1 MFKIAVLISGGGS
14 NLLSIINQIEEGN
27 INAKIHCVISDRE
40 SAKGLLKAK
49 EKGIDTFVISK
60 KKYGTKTSE
69 KILELLREKVDLI
82 VLAGYL
88 SILDGEILNDL
99 KPREARILLLTIA
112 GKKQKEIAKKFNI
125 SQSYASRM
133 LIRIYKKNQKYAEK
147 NHNKDKEY
155 KFLFLYTEESYKLK
169 ILKSVCPNLSKKL
182 KSSGILS
189 NKEIIRVVDE
199 IELTQNKKYYIIK
212 FPQIEETFI
221 FISDLIQFIE

>member
-60 KKYGTKTSE
+60 KKYGSKTSE

-88 SILDGEILNDL
+88 SILDGEILKEFKNKIINIHPSL
-99 KPREARILLLTIA
+99 IPSFSGNGMYGIKVHEAAIKKGVKFSGCTVHFVNEEVDGGAIINQALVPVYFEDTAKTLQERILIEEHKMLPEVIKAFSLNKIKLEN
-112 GKKQKEIAKKFNI
+112 GKV
-125 SQSYASRM
+125 
-133 LIRIYKKNQKYAEK
+133 
-147 NHNKDKEY
+147 
-155 KFLFLYTEESYKLK
+155 K
-169 ILKSVCPNLSKKL
+169 ILL
-182 KSSGILS
+182 
-189 NKEIIRVVDE
+189 
-199 IELTQNKKYYIIK
+199 
-212 FPQIEETFI
+212 
-221 FISDLIQFIE
+221 

>member
-88 SILDGEILNDL
+88 SILDGEILKEFKNKIINIHPSL
-99 KPREARILLLTIA
+99 IPSFSGNGMYGIKVHEAAIKKGVNFSGCTVHFVNEEDDGGAIINQALVPVYFEDTAKTLQERILI
-112 GKKQKEIAKKFNI
+112 
-125 SQSYASRM
+125 
-133 LIRIYKKNQKYAEK
+133 
-147 NHNKDKEY
+147 
-155 KFLFLYTEESYKLK
+155 EEHK
-169 ILKSVCPNLSKKL
+169 ILPEVIKAFSLNKIKL
-182 KSSGILS
+182 ENGKVKIL
-189 NKEIIRVVDE
+189 
-199 IELTQNKKYYIIK
+199 L
-212 FPQIEETFI
+212 
-221 FISDLIQFIE
+221 

>member
-88 SILDGEILNDL
+88 SILDGEILKEFKNKIINIHPSL
-99 KPREARILLLTIA
+99 IPSFSGNGMYGIKVHEAAIKKGVKFSRCTVHFVNEEVDGGAIINQALVPVYFEDTAKTLQERILI
-112 GKKQKEIAKKFNI
+112 
-125 SQSYASRM
+125 
-133 LIRIYKKNQKYAEK
+133 
-147 NHNKDKEY
+147 
-155 KFLFLYTEESYKLK
+155 EEHK
-169 ILKSVCPNLSKKL
+169 ILPEVIKAFSLNKIKL
-182 KSSGILS
+182 ENGKVKIL
-189 NKEIIRVVDE
+189 
-199 IELTQNKKYYIIK
+199 L
-212 FPQIEETFI
+212 
-221 FISDLIQFIE
+221 